1 MNESNNI
8 AVAVFKFPYDKQ
20 HLTTFSTG
28 DQPDDVYNVST
39 GIAEII
45 TPADKQSSSTSRDDA
60 SYDLQGRRIGTS
72 KDNLKSG
79 IYIHKGKKVIVR

>member
-1 MNESNNI
+1 MTSSILRLILPEISQMT
-8 AVAVFKFPYDKQ
+8 Y
-20 HLTTFSTG
+20 T
-28 DQPDDVYNVST
+28 NVST

-60 SYDLQGRRIGTS
+60 YYDLQGRRIGTS
-72 KDNLKSG
+72 KDNLKRG